1 MFKFHVGRNGKL
13 IDVKSKSFN
22 KTIEPLINVEFT
34 GFTLVGHID
43 LSVLIINKI

>member
-1 MFKFHVGRNGKL
+1 MLVEMVL

-43 LSVLIINKI
+43 LSF